1 MTKEEFKGFSSAAQ
15 HDMVL
20 EALVRITKNL
30 ETMEKESGKPF
41 VGTAKQRRNDIKLLT
56 ILAEAFGKNELI
68 WDNARVYKNAH
79 AATMDAGKYIPN
91 DKVVVVGVGMER
103 YNSKSMAELSS
114 TIEET
119 WDGYEETWDG
129 YKENSGTSR
138 DVINGIRGITDT
150 EKKIVGAQQ
159 KAGKFVSCVDDKSIY
174 PVKSIAKCLDNSG
187 ISKGVVEGFKRKN
200 GKKTQ

>member
-20 EALVRITKNL
+20 EALVRVTKNL
-30 ETMEKESGKPF
+30 ETIEKESERPF
-41 VGTAKQRRNDIKLLT
+41 VGTVKQRRNDIKLLT
-56 ILAEAFGKNELI
+56 ILAEAFGKNELA
-68 WDNARVYKNAH
+68 WAQKPRV
-79 AATMDAGKYIPN
+79 TMDAGKYVPS

-114 TIEET
+114 TIK
-119 WDGYEETWDG
+119 ETWDG

-187 ISKGVVEGFKRKN
+187 ISKGVVEGFKKVSNERMAKRRS
-200 GKKTQ
+200 K

>member
-1 MTKEEFKGFSSAAQ
+1 MTKEEFKGFFSEAAQ

-20 EALVRITKNL
+20 EALVRVTQNL

-41 VGTAKQRRNDIKLLT
+41 VGTAKQRRNDVKLLT
-56 ILAEAFGKNELI
+56 ILAEAFSKSELI

-79 AATMDAGKYIPN
+79 AVTVDAGKYIPN
-91 DKVVVVGVGMER
+91 DKVVVTGVGMER

-114 TIEET
+114 SI
-119 WDGYEETWDG
+119 EETWDG

-138 DVINGIRGITDT
+138 DVINGIRGIADA

-174 PVKSIAKCLDNSG
+174 PVESIAKSIDNSG
-187 ISKGVVEGFKRKN
+187 LSKGVVEGFKKVSNDRMAKRRS
-200 GKKTQ
+200 K